1 MSIGQSPPTASLA
14 PPRDADD
21 APREIR
27 VVSHSTLFYW
37 WPVWALGFI
46 MALVTFFSSQR
57 MVIVSRAAEHFSNAA
72 VTVQGKVLENQSV
85 WTAPAAKASDHVEM
99 VRISPNK
106 NIGVLFTIILLLVIA
121 ITNVPLR
128 GLWSVIVL
136 VVIVA
141 FSIIFAL
148 LNWWEPILKQL
159 SILDIRIN
167 FEGYLLIS
175 TVLFVLWCV
184 VFFFFDTQI
193 YMVFTPGQ
201 LRVRQEIGDAETS
214 YDTTGMTVQKQRSD
228 LFRHWILGLGSGDL
242 VVQTAGAQAHHFE
255 MPNVL
260 FIGRKVD
267 QIQRMLA
274 SRQVIEAP
282 ERSA

>member
-1 MSIGQSPPTASLA
+1 
-14 PPRDADD
+14 
-21 APREIR
+21 
-27 VVSHSTLFYW
+27 
-37 WPVWALGFI
+37 
-46 MALVTFFSSQR
+46 
-57 MVIVSRAAEHFSNAA
+57 
-72 VTVQGKVLENQSV
+72 
-85 WTAPAAKASDHVEM
+85 
-99 VRISPNK
+99 
-106 NIGVLFTIILLLVIA
+106 
-121 ITNVPLR
+121 
-128 GLWSVIVL
+128 VIVL